1 MAYRRGAKDW
11 SWSSWGHDDDQGQRR
26 DDWHAQGRSAASSS
40 GGNGGNEVGNDSSG
54 NEVGN
59 ARSGNEVG
67 LAMTAQVRLVGR
79 LGGSLS
85 GLVKERI
92 SQNC

>member
-1 MAYRRGAKDW
+1 MPGRLRVGQQHHRREAT
-11 SWSSWGHDDDQGQRR
+11 
-26 DDWHAQGRSAASSS
+26 AAMKL
-40 GGNGGNEVGNDSSG
+40 
-54 NEVGN
+54 
-59 ARSGNEVG
+59 AMTALAMK

-92 SQNC
+92 SQTC